1 MDILSTIVA
10 TVTSAKGVVMV
21 RTAEGITKPV
31 SAGDQ
36 LHANDTLI
44 TGAGAEVEIDLIN
57 GETLIFNEPTELFL
71 DESTYSS
78 TEYTGNEVEP
88 SVLEQIQA

>member
-1 MDILSTIVA
+1 MDIQSTIVA

-44 TGAGAEVEIDLIN
+44 TGAGAEVEIDYPDYGCRRRSRN
-57 GETLIFNEPTELFL
+57 RF
-71 DESTYSS
+71 D
-78 TEYTGNEVEP
+78 
-88 SVLEQIQA
+88 